1 MPLPGWTLPSVMTA
15 GAAQTFSNVHGTL
28 VGRNILMV
36 GSGNVGLIVSY
47 QLMQAG
53 AEIRALVE
61 AAPRITGY
69 LVHAGKIQR
78 AGVPVYTSH
87 TVVEARGAE
96 RVPEAVV
103 AHVDEKFRP
112 IPGTEQTIPV
122 DTILLAVG
130 LNPRMELA
138 SMFRCRTTYEGALG
152 GILPVHDSW
161 MRSSDPHVYVCGDLA
176 GVEEANTALEKGVW
190 PASTPPS
197 PWAVPRPTP
206 RRGWRNSRRACAPS
220 AAEPTPPAAWPVRNA
235 LWRREEPVMSNQ
247 PSRGFALLECCQEIP
262 CNPCATVCKT
272 GAIVKSTLNSR
283 PEFKAEK
290 CVGCKLC
297 VAACP
302 GQAIFFQVPDL
313 GDGKASIT
321 FPYEY
326 RPLPRSGPEGDGG
339 GPAGQRGLSRPGS
352 VGGAAPRLQPHRA
365 GHPGHP
371 RRVSGSSPLSP
382 AAEKGGTLNESLRYH
397 HLPL

>member
-1 MPLPGWTLPSVMTA
+1 MPLPLPGWTLPGVMTA

-78 AGVPVYTSH
+78 AGVPGLYLPH
-87 TVVEARGAE
+87 RGGGPG
-96 RVPEAVV
+96 RRTGGGGR
-103 AHVDEKFRP
+103 HRRVDEKFRP

-152 GILPVHDSW
+152 ASS
-161 MRSSDPHVYVCGDLA
+161 RSTIPGCAARIPTSMSAAIWPGWRRP
-176 GVEEANTALEKGVW
+176 TPPWKKGVW

-206 RRGWRNSRRACAPS
+206 GADGGIPG
-220 AAEPTPPAAWPVRNA
+220 EPALPP
-235 LWRREEPVMSNQ
+235 
-247 PSRGFALLECCQEIP
+247 
-262 CNPCATVCKT
+262 
-272 GAIVKSTLNSR
+272 
-283 PEFKAEK
+283 
-290 CVGCKLC
+290 
-297 VAACP
+297 
-302 GQAIFFQVPDL
+302 
-313 GDGKASIT
+313 
-321 FPYEY
+321 
-326 RPLPRSGPEGDGG
+326 PRS
-339 GPAGQRGLSRPGS
+339 
-352 VGGAAPRLQPHRA
+352 
-365 GHPGHP
+365 P
-371 RRVSGSSPLSP
+371 RRPPPGL
-382 AAEKGGTLNESLRYH
+382 
-397 HLPL
+397 